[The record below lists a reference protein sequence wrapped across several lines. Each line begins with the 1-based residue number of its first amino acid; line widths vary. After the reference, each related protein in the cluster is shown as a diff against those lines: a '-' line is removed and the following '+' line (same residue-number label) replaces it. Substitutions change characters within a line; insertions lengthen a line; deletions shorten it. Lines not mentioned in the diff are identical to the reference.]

1 MDLIYII
8 HAGLFEWHRHCFQQ
22 PMRSCAKR
30 RREDEECIEYSLHYR
45 MGSQLEL
52 LRVSQPH
59 DGFFCMYLRVL
70 LLMIKMTSSFFLR
83 FDCVIL
89 SCQVRSAAER
99 SATSVATQGSTAAV
113 FCIVRINGKI
123 VFRQALD
130 SQGHQIFFATC
141 CPAKRK
147 DNSNQCLRRS
157 SGEPRYVSTLVS
169 PVLVCYYMLI
179 IYIHV
184 YIYTCIYTYIYI

>member
-1 MDLIYII
+1 
-8 HAGLFEWHRHCFQQ
+8 
-22 PMRSCAKR
+22 MRSVSSILYTTEWGASWS
-30 RREDEECIEYSLHYR
+30 YSEFPNH
-45 MGSQLEL
+45 MM
-52 LRVSQPH
+52 V
-59 DGFFCMYLRVL
+59 FFCMYLRVL

-179 IYIHV
+179 IYIHA
-184 YIYTCIYTYIYI
+184 YIYTYIYIHTYIYIIECNCMLQVATPFC